1 MITTQKLK
9 LPCYMTDL
17 RSRMRATAFMDLAQ
31 QIGEDDAE
39 AGGFGFSFL
48 RARGLAWV
56 LARQRVEFYSL
67 PQFKDELELQTWHRG
82 VNGPFYVRD
91 YKLLGADGKVAVA
104 SSSSWVLMDL
114 ASRTMVMPGKVDLP
128 ALADAAPG
136 MQAIEGYASKVMPPR
151 GLPQVKVGERAVVF
165 SDIDYNRHVNN
176 VRYIGWAVDVLP
188 MELLEE
194 RPLRGLTINFNHEV
208 HPGETVSL
216 YLQENPSGEYFVEG
230 RVEDRQAFIV
240 RLEV

>member
-1 MITTQKLK
+1 M
-9 LPCYMTDL
+9 
-17 RSRMRATAFMDLAQ
+17 
-31 QIGEDDAE
+31 
-39 AGGFGFSFL
+39 
-48 RARGLAWV
+48 
-56 LARQRVEFYSL
+56 
-67 PQFKDELELQTWHRG
+67 
-82 VNGPFYVRD
+82 
-91 YKLLGADGKVAVA
+91 
-104 SSSSWVLMDL
+104 
-114 ASRTMVMPGKVDLP
+114 
-128 ALADAAPG
+128 
-136 MQAIEGYASKVMPPR
+136 
-151 GLPQVKVGERAVVF
+151 F

-194 RPLRGLTINFNHEV
+194 KPLRGLTINFNHEV